1 MANTYDVGTG
11 VRLKGHFTVTGTYAD
26 PDVVELYLRK
36 PDGSV
41 STFTFAGGAV
51 SKETTGKYFRDIFV
65 DTAGQWWYEFFGS
78 GTVNADRETFFYA
91 RRSVLP

>member
-11 VRLKGHFTVTGTYAD
+11 VRLRGDFTVTGTYAD
-26 PDVVELYLRK
+26 PDIIELYIQK
-36 PDGSV
+36 PNGDQE
-41 STFTFAGGAV
+41 THTLAGGGV

-65 DTAGQWWYEFFGS
+65 DSSGQWWYEFFGS
-78 GTVNADRETFFYA
+78 GTVNADRETYFYA